1 MQFLAPRRGF
11 ARMLEMH
18 FGNMLEEVIGDKG
31 LSLVEIEGIRE
42 KTAIAHSQIHER
54 KWEELAF
61 VDLVNQDTAKI
72 KELAESIV
80 KNSDLFLLLG
90 IGGSAMGPRAI
101 LEALQPMHNF
111 RNHPKIF
118 IYDNIDPRTLDAI
131 IEIIDPHR
139 TTVNVVSKSGN
150 TAETVASF
158 MIFWEHMNKALGS
171 EAARR
176 FIITTN
182 PEGGILRQIVR
193 ENNLMSLP
201 IHPSIVGRY
210 SVLSPAGLLLSEI
223 AEINSDELLLGA
235 KDILTKCS
243 NAELWENPAYLFSVL
258 LYLMCVKEKR
268 TVNVMMPY
276 ADGLKSLSEWFC
288 QLWAESLGKLG
299 LGITP
304 YPAVGTTDQHSQLQ
318 LWMEGPEDKV
328 VIFIRIDD
336 YGSNIR
342 IPKVF
347 ETIEEF
353 SLLSGQCLNDLIGAA
368 AKSTELALSN
378 ASKPNMTITM
388 PSLDAYHVGQLFM
401 FFQICTTFMGF
412 LFGVNPFNQPWIE
425 AGKNNTFGL
434 LGKRGFQKQK
444 EDIAR
449 MAKGNICWKL

>member
-1 MQFLAPRRGF
+1 
-11 ARMLEMH
+11 MLEMH

-31 LSLVEIEGIRE
+31 LSLVEIEGVRE

-54 KWEELAF
+54 KWDELAF
-61 VDLVNQDTAKI
+61 IDLVNQDTSEI
-72 KELAESIV
+72 KELAGNIV
-80 KNSDLFLLLG
+80 ENSDLFLLLG

-118 IYDNIDPRTLDAI
+118 IYDNIDPRTLEAI

-158 MIFWEHMNKALGS
+158 MIFWAHMNKVLGN

-182 PEGGILRQIVR
+182 PEGGILRQIVK

-223 AEINSDELLLGA
+223 AGISSDELLLGA
-235 KDILTKCS
+235 KDILTRCS

-347 ETIEEF
+347 EKIDEF

-388 PSLDAYHVGQLFM
+388 PALDAYHVGQLFM
-401 FFQICTTFMGF
+401 FFEICTTFMGF

-434 LGKRGFQKQK
+434 MGKSGFQKQK
-444 EDIAR
+444 EDIQR

>member
-1 MQFLAPRRGF
+1 
-11 ARMLEMH
+11 MLEMH
-18 FGNMLEEVIGDKG
+18 FGNMLEEVIKEKG
-31 LSLVEIEGIRE
+31 LSLVEIEEIRD
-42 KTAIAHSQIHER
+42 KTAVAHNQICGR
-54 KWEELAF
+54 KWDELAF
-61 VDLVNQDTAKI
+61 IDLVSQDTSAIKEIAAKI
-72 KELAESIV
+72 VE
-80 KNSDLFLLLG
+80 NSDLFLLLG

-101 LEALQPMHNF
+101 LEALSPMHNF
-111 RNHPKIF
+111 RHSPKIF
-118 IYDNIDPRTLDAI
+118 IYDNIDPRSLEAI
-131 IEIIDPHR
+131 IEVIDTR
-139 TTVNVVSKSGN
+139 KTTVNVVSKSGN

-158 MIFWEHMNKALGS
+158 MIFWAHMVKALGS
-171 EAARR
+171 DAAKR

-182 PEGGILRQIVR
+182 PEGGILRQIVK
-193 ENNLMSLP
+193 ENDLMSLP

-210 SVLSPAGLLLSEI
+210 SVLSAAGLLLSEI
-223 AEINSDELLLGA
+223 AGINSDELLLGA

-243 NAELWENPAYLFSVL
+243 NAELWENPAYMFSVL

-342 IPKVF
+342 IPVVF
-347 ETIEEF
+347 DKIEEF
-353 SLLSGQCLNDLIGAA
+353 KLLSGQCLNDLINAA

-378 ASKPNMTITM
+378 ASKPNMTITI
-388 PSLDAYHVGQLFM
+388 PALDAYHVGQLFM
-401 FFQICTTFMGF
+401 FFEISTTFMGF

-425 AGKNNTFGL
+425 AGKHNTFGL
-434 LGKRGFQKQK
+434 LGKSGFQKQR
-444 EDIAR
+444 EDIER
-449 MAKGNICWKL
+449 MAKDSVCWKL

>member
-1 MQFLAPRRGF
+1 
-11 ARMLEMH
+11 MLEMH
-18 FGNMLEEVIGDKG
+18 FANMLEEVIGDKG
-31 LSLVEIEGIRE
+31 LSLVEIEGIRD

-61 VDLVNQDTAKI
+61 IDLVNQDTADI
-72 KELAESIV
+72 KTIAGYVLES
-80 KNSDLFLLLG
+80 SDLFLLLG

-111 RNHPKIF
+111 RNKPKIF
-118 IYDNIDPRTLDAI
+118 IYDNIDPQTLEAI
-131 IEIIDPHR
+131 IEIIDPHKAA
-139 TTVNVVSKSGN
+139 VNVVSKSGN

-158 MIFWEHMNKALGS
+158 MIFWAYFKKVLGNES
-171 EAARR
+171 AKK

-182 PEGGILRQIVR
+182 PEGGILRQIVK
-193 ENNLMSLP
+193 EQGLLSLP

-210 SVLSPAGLLLSEI
+210 SVLSPAGLLLPEI
-223 AEINSDELLLGA
+223 AGINSDDLLLGA

-243 NAELWENPAYLFSVL
+243 NAELWENPAYLFSTL
-258 LYLMCVKEKR
+258 LYLMCTKEKR

-276 ADGLKSLSEWFC
+276 ADGLKSMSEWFC

-328 VIFIRIDD
+328 VIFIRIID
-336 YGSNIR
+336 YGSDVR

-347 ETIEEF
+347 EKTEGF
-353 SLLSGQCLNDLIGAA
+353 NLLSGLCLNDLISAA
-368 AKSTELALSN
+368 AKSTELALTN
-378 ASKPNMTITM
+378 ASKPNITITI
-388 PSLDAYHVGQLFM
+388 PVLDAYHVGQLFM
-401 FFQICTTFMGF
+401 FFELCTTFMGF

-425 AGKNNTFGL
+425 AGKNNIFGL
-434 LGKRGFQKQK
+434 LGKPGFQKQK
-444 EDIAR
+444 EDIQR
-449 MAKGNICWKL
+449 MAKDNICWKL

>member
-1 MQFLAPRRGF
+1 MI
-11 ARMLEMH
+11 EMH
-18 FGNMLEEVIGDKG
+18 FGNMLEEIIGDKG

-42 KTAIAHSQIHER
+42 KTAFAHSQIQGR
-54 KWEELAF
+54 KWDELAF
-61 VDLVNQDTAKI
+61 IDLVNQDTAEI
-72 KELAESIV
+72 RELAGSIAA
-80 KNSDLFLLLG
+80 NSDLFLLLG

-118 IYDNIDPRTLDAI
+118 IYDNIDPRTLEAI

-139 TTVNVVSKSGN
+139 TTINVVSKSGN

-158 MIFWEHMNKALGS
+158 MIFWAHMNKAIGK
-171 EAARR
+171 EAAKR

-223 AEINSDELLLGA
+223 AGISSDELLLGA
-235 KDILTKCS
+235 KDILAKCS

-336 YGSNIR
+336 YGSNVR

-347 ETIEEF
+347 GKIEEF
-353 SLLSGQCLNDLIGAA
+353 GLLSGQCLNDLINAA
-368 AKSTELALSN
+368 AKSTELALAH
-378 ASKPNMTITM
+378 ASKPNITITM
-388 PSLDAYHVGQLFM
+388 PVLDAYHVGQLFM

-425 AGKNNTFGL
+425 AGKHNTFGL
-434 LGKRGFQKQK
+434 LGKPGFQKQK
-444 EDIAR
+444 EDVER
-449 MAKGNICWKL
+449 MAKRNACWKL

>member
-1 MQFLAPRRGF
+1 
-11 ARMLEMH
+11 MLEMH
-18 FGNMLEEVIGDKG
+18 FGNMLGEVIGDKG
-31 LSLVEIEGIRE
+31 LSLVEIEDIRE
-42 KTAIAHSQIHER
+42 KTAFAHSQIHDR
-54 KWEELAF
+54 KWDELAF
-61 VDLVNQDTAKI
+61 IDLVNQDTSEI
-72 KELAESIV
+72 KELAAKITG
-80 KNSDLFLLLG
+80 NSDLFILLG

-101 LEALQPMHNF
+101 LDALQPMHNF
-111 RNHPKIF
+111 RNHPRIF
-118 IYDNIDPRTLDAI
+118 IYENIDPRTLEAI
-131 IEIIDPHR
+131 IEVIDPHR
-139 TTVNVVSKSGN
+139 TTINVVSKSGN

-158 MIFWEHMNKALGS
+158 MIFWEHMKKNLGD
-171 EAARR
+171 EAAKR
-176 FIITTN
+176 FVITTN
-182 PEGGILRQIVR
+182 PEGGILRQIVK
-193 ENNLMSLP
+193 EQHMMSLP
-201 IHPSIVGRY
+201 VHPSIVGRY

-223 AEINSDELLLGA
+223 AGISSDELLLGA

-268 TVNVMMPY
+268 TINVMMPY

-328 VIFIRIDD
+328 VIFVRIVD

-347 ETIEEF
+347 EKIEEF
-353 SLLSGQCLNDLIGAA
+353 GLLSGQCLNDLIDAA

-378 ASKPNMTITM
+378 ASKPNMTITI
-388 PSLDAYHVGQLFM
+388 PVLDAYHVGQLFM
-401 FFQICTTFMGF
+401 FFEISTTFMGF

-434 LGKRGFQKQK
+434 LGKPGYQKQK
-444 EDIAR
+444 EDVLR
-449 MAKGNICWKL
+449 MAKENVCWRL